1 MRRLVFVLMLLA
13 VLAALLAFSHTPPLE
28 QTVSGRSARDMRHGV
43 VRAVVLGDSV
53 ARGAGDEKRLGL
65 PGRLDH
71 ELHTKGLAAGAT
83 LNRGINS
90 ARTGNVK
97 QLLRQ
102 PQTSEEL
109 IRANVIVISLGGND
123 LYGDQQARLLT
134 GIWPWYQRS
143 RTLKRVEQ
151 VVHLVRE
158 MNPSARIYLLGLYNP
173 YRHTSRGPWIDT
185 QVNLWDAGLIR
196 RFASV
201 PEVTVIRIAD
211 LLVRADRISSI
222 DRFHPGSLGYAAI
235 ARRIADTF

>member
-1 MRRLVFVLMLLA
+1 MRRLVVVLLFALA
-13 VLAALLAFSHTPPLE
+13 GLAAFLAFCGAPESEHTK
-28 QTVSGRSARDMRHGV
+28 SANSLNDGV
-43 VRAVVLGDSV
+43 FRTVVLGDSV

-71 ELHTKGLAAGAT
+71 EFHTMGFTADAT
-83 LNRGINS
+83 LNLGINS
-90 ARTGNVK
+90 GRTYNVK
-97 QLLRQ
+97 HLLRQ
-102 PQTSEEL
+102 P
-109 IRANVIVISLGGND
+109 RATAVVARADVIVISLGGND
-123 LYGDQQARLLT
+123 LYGDPQARLLT

-151 VVHLVRE
+151 VVHLVRQ

-173 YRHTSRGPWIDT
+173 YQRTSRGPWIDT

-196 RFASV
+196 RFADM

-211 LLVRADRISSI
+211 LLVRTDRISPI
-222 DRFHPGSLGYAAI
+222 DHFHPGSLGYAAI